1 MSDVLTKRC
10 AYCAEEIRAEAVK
23 CRYCGSS
30 VSGRALSRTW
40 YRSRTQRRIAGVC
53 GGLADEFGISVTVLR
68 LAFVLA
74 ALMSWGVGVVVY
86 LALWVVMPYRPG
98 VPRLADPREPAALP
112 DAPVRPV
119 DDRRVGRFPADPG
132 ASSS

>member
-1 MSDVLTKRC
+1 MPDGPTKHC
-10 AYCAEEIRAEAVK
+10 PYCAEEIRAEALK

-30 VSGRALSRTW
+30 VAGHALSRTW

-86 LALWVVMPYRPG
+86 LALWVVMPYRPEPLRLPEG
-98 VPRLADPREPAALP
+98 RPPRALP
-112 DAPVRPV
+112 GG
-119 DDRRVGRFPADPG
+119 DRRVESFPAGPG
-132 ASSS
+132 ASS